1 MWRAYRWR
9 FPFNAAVPAAKIGP
23 MKLIFIHGGPAA
35 GKLTVARELAR
46 LTGLP
51 LFHNHLV
58 VDAVGAVFPFGSAPF
73 VRLREQFW
81 LETFSAA
88 AEDGRSLIFT
98 FNPELSVGPGFPE
111 RARAA
116 VAAFGGTMPTV
127 RLNLPWEEQERRID
141 NESRGEFGKLRSL
154 DLLRQLRDNFA
165 AAEAAMPPA
174 DLTIDTTIV
183 PPAEAARMIAEKLL

>member
-1 MWRAYRWR
+1 M
-9 FPFNAAVPAAKIGP
+9 PVKIAA

-35 GKLTVARELAR
+35 GKLTVARELAS

-58 VDAVGAVFPFGSAPF
+58 VDAVAAVFPFGSEAF

-81 LETFSAA
+81 LATFGAA

-98 FNPELSVGPGFPE
+98 FNPELSVEPGFPE
-111 RARAA
+111 RALAA

-127 RLNLPWEEQERRID
+127 CLALPWAEQERRID

-174 DLTIDTTIV
+174 DLIIDTMLV
-183 PPAEAARMIAEKLL
+183 QPAEAARMIAERFL